1 MANFCTK
8 CGKELKKGVK
18 FCESCGAS
26 TDGKVQPEVKTET
39 KSVKPKKTPTW
50 LIVLVLVFAVIFFVG
65 IIGSSSSDDDSK
77 DKETYTKNK
86 KVTVVVTDFSEMT
99 EAEIDKWC
107 NEKKINCKITS
118 EYSDTV
124 DKDKF
129 IEQSVEA
136 DKEIYEGEK
145 ITITYSLGK
154 EPSAEYKAALKKA
167 ESYSETLHMSKKGI
181 YDQLISEYGEG
192 FPKDAAQYAVD
203 NMKADW
209 NANALAKAESYSET
223 MYMSKKG
230 IYDQLVSSYGEK
242 FTKEEAQY
250 AIDNIEADW
259 KANAV
264 EKAKSYRETMNMSK
278 KAIYDQL
285 VSSYGEKFTKE
296 EAQYGVDHMDD

>member
-1 MANFCTK
+1 MANYCTK
-8 CGKELKKGVK
+8 CGKELKKGAK
-18 FCESCGAS
+18 FCDSCGTS
-26 TDGKVQPEVKTET
+26 TDGKVQPEVKIET

-50 LIVLVLVFAVIFFVG
+50 LIVLVMVFAVIFFVG
-65 IIGSSSSDDDSK
+65 IIGSSGSDDDSD

-86 KVTVVVTDFSEMT
+86 KVTVVVADFSKMT

-107 NEKKINCKITS
+107 GEKKVNCKITS

-124 DKDKF
+124 AKDKF
-129 IEQSVEA
+129 IEQSIAA

-154 EPSAEYKAALKKA
+154 EPSAEYKAALRKA
-167 ESYSETLHMSKKGI
+167 ESYSETMHMSKKGI
-181 YDQLISEYGEG
+181 YEQLVSEYGEG

-223 MYMSKKG
+223 MHMSKKG
-230 IYDQLVSSYGEK
+230 IYEQLVSSYGEK
-242 FTKEEAQY
+242 FTKEQAQY
-250 AIDNIEADW
+250 AVDHLKADY

-278 KAIYDQL
+278 KAIYNQL
-285 VSSYGEKFTKE
+285 ISNYGEKFTKE